1 MKVNLYFNFIK
12 VKSLTIK
19 DVDKWKQD
27 YKVTIWFQKR
37 FFGANK
43 VTVVLRPVK
52 LLHSTDKCLDIE
64 TRIYEGAEIKN
75 EQFERI

>member
-12 VKSLTIK
+12 VKSIRIK
-19 DVDKWKQD
+19 DKDIDKWKED
-27 YKVTIWFQKR
+27 HKVTIWFQKR

-64 TRIYEGAEIKN
+64 TRIYEGANIN
-75 EQFERI
+75 E